1 MLRIGL
7 TGGIASGKSAAARR
21 FEQLGVPVIDT
32 DQVARDVVQPGT
44 SALAC
49 IVDAFGPGALGPDG
63 QLDRRAMRARIFAD
77 DGAKKTLESIV
88 HPAIHAEVA
97 RRLDHLV
104 GPYAVIAIPLLVE
117 GGRRIPVDRVLLID
131 CRPET
136 QLARLLAR
144 DGETPVSAAAI
155 LKAQATR
162 AARQAVADDL
172 IENEGSLTELEQ
184 AVTALDTRY
193 RALTRPP
200 SAE

>member
-1 MLRIGL
+1 VLRIGL

-44 SALAC
+44 ESLAR
-49 IVDAFGPGALGPDG
+49 IVEAFGPDVLGADG

-77 DGAKKTLESIV
+77 ADARKTLESIV

-97 RRLDHLV
+97 RRLAPLV
-104 GPYAVIAIPLLVE
+104 GPYVVIAIPLLVE

-144 DGETPVSAAAI
+144 DGETPDSAAAI

-162 AARQAVADDL
+162 EARQAVADDL
-172 IENEGSLTELEQ
+172 ILNEGSLSELEN
-184 AVTALDTRY
+184 AVTALDVRY
-193 RALTRPP
+193 RALRPSP
-200 SAE
+200 E